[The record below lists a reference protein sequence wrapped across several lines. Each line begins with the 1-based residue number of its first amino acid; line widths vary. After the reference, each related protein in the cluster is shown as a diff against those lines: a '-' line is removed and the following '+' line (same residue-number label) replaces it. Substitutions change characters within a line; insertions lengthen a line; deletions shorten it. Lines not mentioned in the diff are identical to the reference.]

1 MVADSAWPPLP
12 RRRPRTGAFGG
23 AIHDPVVELAAL
35 DHLDEPRAL
44 DLAARGL
51 GDGACA
57 HEQDTRGPVAALL
70 VHAGHDLAHEAVVL
84 LGRRALAPNL
94 GDDVQALGP
103 GALALD
109 PHGGRVADA
118 VHLVHDFLDVGRGHV
133 LAGQDD
139 QIFQAAVCLEDA
151 VLVHAPEVAR
161 AQPAAP
167 QRHRLAVL

>member
-1 MVADSAWPPLP
+1 MVADSAWLLLT
-12 RRRPRTGAFGG
+12 RRRPRNGAFGG

-51 GDGACA
+51 GDGARA

-70 VHAGHDLAHEAVVL
+70 VDAAHDLAHEAVVL
-84 LGRRALAPNL
+84 LGRRALAPHL

-103 GALALD
+103 GPLALD

-118 VHLVHDFLDVGRGHV
+118 VHLVHDLLDVGRGT
-133 LAGQDD
+133 
-139 QIFQAAVCLEDA
+139 FS
-151 VLVHAPEVAR
+151 PAR
-161 AQPAAP
+161 MIRSFKRP
-167 QRHRLAVL
+167 VT

>member
-1 MVADSAWPPLP
+1 MVADSAWPPLT
-12 RRRPRTGAFGG
+12 RRRPRNGAFGG

-51 GDGACA
+51 GDCACA

-70 VHAGHDLAHEAVVL
+70 VHAAHDLAHEAVVL

-118 VHLVHDFLDVGRGHV
+118 VHLVHDLLDLGFVDKEGFLYVTG
-133 LAGQDD
+133 A
-139 QIFQAAVCLEDA
+139 
-151 VLVHAPEVAR
+151 EVAR
-161 AQPAAP
+161 AE
-167 QRHRLAVL
+167 